1 MLLEA
6 SLVLNEKPVGSI
18 LHIDWDMTDSAGE
31 GSVSERVWTTRPNS
45 VDWEE
50 WNDFTSKLLP
60 ELITVSYCDCGLDA
74 IDLSIRTSV
83 AHTSSITPTTNG
95 ITGAPSYPLF
105 SGILVGFGFESFW

>member
-1 MLLEA
+1 
-6 SLVLNEKPVGSI
+6 
-18 LHIDWDMTDSAGE
+18 MTDSAGE

-105 SGILVGFGFESFW
+105 SGILVGFGFGILLVIGIITNQQRKKAQEIVLKMKLE